1 MAYIL
6 NTSINLNQFIENVTK
21 KKILFLN
28 VEDINLEG
36 KNIIIVNPKNEIENT
51 TIDSID
57 SLIKNKYKKQIK
69 RTFKFNN
76 NNNVSYIKFED
87 LTVDTKGN
95 EIKQINEEKN
105 LKKFKK
111 YSFNKLICIIIL
123 ITIIYYFII

>member
-1 MAYIL
+1 ML

-105 LKKFKK
+105 LKKFEK

-123 ITIIYYFII
+123 ITIIYCFII

>member
-1 MAYIL
+1 MSYML

-105 LKKFKK
+105 LKKFEK

-123 ITIIYYFII
+123 ITIIYCFII